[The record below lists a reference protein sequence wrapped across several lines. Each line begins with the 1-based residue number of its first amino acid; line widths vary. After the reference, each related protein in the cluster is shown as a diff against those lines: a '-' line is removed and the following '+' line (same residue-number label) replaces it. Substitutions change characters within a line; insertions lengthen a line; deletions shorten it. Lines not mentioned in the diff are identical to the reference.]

1 MRPNKLII
9 QAFGPFAGTE
19 EINFDQLGSNP
30 LFLINGP
37 TGAGKSSILDA
48 ICFAL
53 YSQTTGKE
61 REAAHMRCDHAEPTL
76 LTEITLD
83 FSLGDQR
90 YRIRRAPTQERPKSR
105 GEGTTT
111 HQTEAQLWQIK
122 TDGDTLLVPK
132 KAQEATEC
140 IENLTGLSVEQF
152 RQVMVLPQGKF
163 RDFLMA
169 DSSQRESIFSKLFQ
183 TQIYK
188 RLEDALKV
196 RASSIKKEVEAL
208 QHQIKGILQGAD
220 LNTEMQ
226 VQEQLTEII
235 PQLESATL
243 QKDQAN
249 KTLAQSEKAL
259 EAGKLLTRAFQAL
272 EDSQNALKRIE
283 DQKAQT
289 EQKKNT
295 LNLAQAA
302 QKIEHIRVSLTKVDQ
317 SKEHLK
323 NEIDTTEKIKTRQQG
338 TLDQTQNALTKAE
351 ADLKPLDH
359 LKEQLADLRKLQPK
373 INQLAEATKQ
383 TKLIQQR
390 SISANNAFNT
400 QQAHLNGLIERITG
414 SEGRIVTL
422 RTSSAALS
430 EKQRQL
436 DSLLL
441 LGQQRANLDKR
452 IQEQNTVQQEHSNRE
467 QAFNAAAASFSEQD
481 THIKTLELAWHSN
494 QAALLAAELKQG
506 EPCPVCG
513 SQTHPL
519 PATMHNQNKQNPN
532 TPVTKQDIEAARSL
546 LTNLQKKLTQTQN
559 QVTQTATQLQSIKS
573 ALSEQKNELGDNQH
587 KSTNQLREEWKHLND
602 EVSRLQAMQTEQG
615 LLEAELQSLSQQRVT
630 TEQQLEAAR
639 VTQQNTQ
646 QEYTSATQEER
657 HIEQA
662 LPEVYRQ
669 PGTLNHLIEQ
679 SENNIKTI
687 TSTYDKALLSFNN
700 ANHEV
705 TQTSAKLKQQHVQ
718 FETVA
723 QEHAEA
729 TNNWNTALNKS
740 AYIDENDFL
749 KALLTEPE
757 QKQLHDEIDLY
768 AHQLSGCKAT
778 LEQQKQQ
785 LADQQQPNM
794 EQLQSHRTEISM
806 ASTQALEFWKGID
819 NRHQQLTDV
828 QKKLKKAHESNQAL
842 EDEYKIYGTLSDVA
856 NGQTG
861 NKISLQRFVLSVL
874 LDDVLI
880 EASHRL
886 TVMSKGR
893 YLLVRKEERA
903 KGNKA
908 SGLELEVEDA
918 YTGKTRSVATL
929 SGGESFMA
937 ALSLALGLSDV
948 VQAYAGGIKL
958 DTLFIDEGFG
968 SLDQESLDLAIKTLI
983 DLQSNGR
990 MIGIISHVSELREQ
1004 MALRVDVH
1012 SSPEGSKIT
1021 HSVS

>member
-9 QAFGPFAGTE
+9 QAFGPFAETE
-19 EINFDQLGSNP
+19 EIDFDLLGSNP

-53 YSQTTGKE
+53 YGQTTGKE
-61 REAAHMRCDHAEPTL
+61 REASHMRCDHAKAAL

-83 FSLGDQR
+83 FSLGDKR

-111 HQTEAQLWQIK
+111 HQTEAQIWQIK
-122 TDGDTLLVPK
+122 SEEDTLLVPK
-132 KAQEATEC
+132 KAQEATEV
-140 IENLTGLSVEQF
+140 IEELTGLSVEQF

-196 RASSIKKEVEAL
+196 RASSIRKEVEAL

-220 LNTEMQ
+220 LSTESQ
-226 VQEQLTEII
+226 AQEQLAELA
-235 PQLESATL
+235 PQLASALL
-243 QKDQAN
+243 QKSQASEA
-249 KTLAQSEKAL
+249 LAQSEKSL
-259 EAGKLLTRAFQAL
+259 EAGKLLIKAFQAL
-272 EDSQNALKRIE
+272 ENAHNAVNKLE
-283 DQKAQT
+283 AQKAQT
-289 EQKKNT
+289 DEKKSL
-295 LNLAQAA
+295 LNRAQAA
-302 QKIEHIRVSLTKVDQ
+302 QKIEHLRIAFSKLSQTKD
-317 SKEHLK
+317 SIS
-323 NEIDTTEKIKTRQQG
+323 NEINTTEKNQTQQQN
-338 TLDQTQNALTKAE
+338 TLSSAQNALTKAE
-351 ADLKPLDH
+351 TDLHALDP
-359 LKEQLADLRKLQPK
+359 LKEHLADLRKLQPK
-373 INQLAEATKQ
+373 INQLANAAAHTQKAK
-383 TKLIQQR
+383 TLAA
-390 SISANNAFNT
+390 SADNAFSA
-400 QQAHLNGLIERITG
+400 QQAKLKNIIERITS
-414 SEGRIVTL
+414 SEERISILKTASTPL
-422 RTSSAALS
+422 L

-436 DSLLL
+436 DSLRL

-452 IQEQNTVQQEHSNRE
+452 LQEQNQVQQEHTNRE
-467 QAFNAAAASFSEQD
+467 QTLSTVTAALLAQD
-481 THIKTLELAWHSN
+481 TQVKTLELAWHSN
-494 QAALLAAELKQG
+494 QAVLLAAELKQG

-513 SQTHPL
+513 SQNHPL
-519 PATMHNQNKQNPN
+519 PANAFSQNS
-532 TPVTKQDIEAARSL
+532 PVTKQDIEAARTV
-546 LTNLQKKLTQTQN
+546 LTDIQHQLNHAQNQTTQTI
-559 QVTQTATQLQSIKS
+559 TQLQSIGI
-573 ALSEQKNELGDNQH
+573 ALIEQQNELGENQY
-587 KSTNQLREEWKHLND
+587 KSTNQLREEWKLLND
-602 EVSRLQAMQTEQG
+602 EVTRLQSMQAEQSQ
-615 LLEAELQSLSQQRVT
+615 LEAEVQALSQQRVS

-639 VTQQNTQ
+639 AAQQKTQ
-646 QEYTSATQEER
+646 QEYASAIQEEL

-662 LPEVYRQ
+662 LPEAYRQ

-679 SENNIKTI
+679 SEINIKAI
-687 TSTYDKALLSFNN
+687 TDAHEKALSTFNN
-700 ANHEV
+700 ANHKV
-705 TQTSAKLKQQHVQ
+705 TQTSAKLKQQQVQ
-718 FETVA
+718 FKTVTEEYTDA
-723 QEHAEA
+723 K
-729 TNNWNTALNKS
+729 NNWDTALNQS
-740 AYIDENDFL
+740 AYINESDFL
-749 KALLTEPE
+749 DALLAESE
-757 QKQLHDEIDLY
+757 QQRLFDEIERY
-768 AHQLSGCKAT
+768 THQLSGCKAT

-785 LADQQQPNM
+785 LADQLQPNM
-794 EQLQSHRTEISM
+794 EQLLSQRTELSM
-806 ASTQALEFWKGID
+806 VSTQALERWKNID
-819 NRHQQLTDV
+819 NRHQQLTYV
-828 QKKLKKAHESNQAL
+828 LKKLKAAHNSNQAL
-842 EDEYKIYGTLSDVA
+842 EDEYMVYGTLSDVA

-983 DLQSNGR
+983 DLQSSGR

>member
-9 QAFGPFAGTE
+9 QAFGPFAETE

-53 YSQTTGKE
+53 YGQTTGKE
-61 REAAHMRCDHAEPTL
+61 REASHMRCDHAEAAL

-83 FSLGDQR
+83 FSLGDKR

-122 TDGDTLLVPK
+122 PEGDVLLVPK
-132 KAQEATEC
+132 KAQEATET
-140 IENLTGLSVEQF
+140 IEELTGLSVEQF

-169 DSSQRESIFSKLFQ
+169 DSSQRENIFSKLFQ

-196 RASSIKKEVEAL
+196 RASSIRKEVEAL

-220 LNTEMQ
+220 LNTENQ
-226 VQEQLTEII
+226 VQEQLAELA
-235 PQLESATL
+235 PQLASALL
-243 QKDQAN
+243 QKNQASEA
-249 KTLAQSEKAL
+249 LAQSEKSL
-259 EAGKLLTRAFQAL
+259 EAGKLLLKAFQAL
-272 EDSQNALKRIE
+272 DNSQQALNKLE
-283 DQKAQT
+283 AQKAQID
-289 EQKKNT
+289 EKKNR
-295 LNLAQAA
+295 LKRAQAA
-302 QKIEHIRVSLTKVDQ
+302 QKIEYVRVMLSKLSQ
-317 SKEHLK
+317 SKDSIS
-323 NEIDTTEKIKTRQQG
+323 NEINTTEKNQAQQQNR
-338 TLDQTQNALTKAE
+338 LNSTQNTLTKAE
-351 ADLKPLDH
+351 TDLHTLDP
-359 LKEQLADLRKLQPK
+359 LKEKLADLRKLQPK
-373 INQLAEATKQ
+373 INQLTDATACTLKAK
-383 TKLIQQR
+383 TLAA
-390 SISANNAFNT
+390 SADKAFNT
-400 QQAHLNGLIERITG
+400 QQDKLKSIIGRITASEERI
-414 SEGRIVTL
+414 STL
-422 RTSSAALS
+422 KTASTILP

-441 LGQQRANLDKR
+441 LGQQRANLDTR
-452 IQEQNTVQQEHSNRE
+452 LQEQNQVQQDHANRE
-467 QAFNAAAASFSEQD
+467 QILSTVTATFLAQD
-481 THIKTLELAWHSN
+481 TQVKTLELAWHSN

-519 PATMHNQNKQNPN
+519 PANAYNQNS
-532 TPVTKQDIEAARSL
+532 PVTKQDIEAARTI
-546 LTNLQKKLTQTQN
+546 LTNIQQQLNHAQN
-559 QVTQTATQLQSIKS
+559 QITQTATQLQSIGT
-573 ALSEQKNELGDNQH
+573 ALIEQQNELGENQY
-587 KSTNQLREEWKHLND
+587 KSTNQLREEWKQLND
-602 EVSRLQAMQTEQG
+602 EVTRLQAMQTELSQ
-615 LLEAELQSLSQQRVT
+615 LEAELQVLSQQRVS
-630 TEQQLEAAR
+630 TEQQLEVSRA
-639 VTQQNTQ
+639 TQQKTQ
-646 QEYTSATQEER
+646 QEYASATQEES

-662 LPEVYRQ
+662 LPEAYRQ
-669 PGTLNHLIEQ
+669 PGTLNRLIEQ
-679 SENNIKTI
+679 SENDIKALI
-687 TSTYDKALLSFNN
+687 QAHDKALLAFNN

-705 TQTSAKLKQQHVQ
+705 TQTSAKLKQQQVQ
-718 FETVA
+718 FKTITE
-723 QEHAEA
+723 EHTDAK
-729 TNNWNTALNKS
+729 NSWDTALNQS

-749 KALLTEPE
+749 NALLAESE
-757 QKQLHDEIDLY
+757 QQPLHEEIEHY
-768 AHQLSGCKAT
+768 THQLSGCKAT

-785 LADQQQPNM
+785 LTGQQQPNM
-794 EQLQSHRTEISM
+794 EQLQIHRTELNIT
-806 ASTQALEFWKGID
+806 STQALEFWKNID
-819 NRHQQLTDV
+819 NRHQQLMDV
-828 QKKLKKAHESNQAL
+828 QKKLNKAHDSNQTL

-983 DLQSNGR
+983 DLQSSGR

-1012 SSPEGSKIT
+1012 SSPAGSKIT

>member
-53 YSQTTGKE
+53 YGQTTGKE
-61 REAAHMRCDHAEPTL
+61 REASDMRCDHAEAAL

-83 FSLGDQR
+83 FSLADKR

-111 HQTEAQLWQIK
+111 HQTDAQLWQISPE
-122 TDGDTLLVPK
+122 GDSLIVPK
-132 KAQEATEC
+132 KSQEATEA
-140 IENLTGLSVEQF
+140 IERLTGLSVEQF

-196 RASSIKKEVEAL
+196 RASSIRKEVEAL

-220 LNTEMQ
+220 LNTENQ
-226 VQEQLTEII
+226 VQEQLAELA
-235 PQLESATL
+235 PQLATALL
-243 QKDQAN
+243 QKNQSNEA
-249 KTLAQSEKAL
+249 LAQSEKAL
-259 EAGKLLTRAFQAL
+259 EAGKLLIKAFQAL
-272 EDSQNALKRIE
+272 NNSHDVLSNLEAQKIPTDEKKNKLKR
-283 DQKAQT
+283 AQV
-289 EQKKNT
+289 
-295 LNLAQAA
+295 A
-302 QKIEHIRVSLTKVDQ
+302 QKIEHLRIALSNLGQ
-317 SKEHLK
+317 SRTSIT
-323 NEIDTTEKIKTRQQG
+323 NDISTTEKQQSQQQN
-338 TLDQTQNALTKAE
+338 TLNDAQGALTHAE
-351 ADLKPLDH
+351 TNLQPLDT

-373 INQLAEATKQ
+373 ISQLANAKADTQKAK
-383 TKLIQQR
+383 TFA
-390 SISANNAFNT
+390 ISSDKAFNT
-400 QQAHLNGLIERITG
+400 QQEKLNNIIEHINRSEQRITILKA
-414 SEGRIVTL
+414 SSITL
-422 RTSSAALS
+422 P

-441 LGQQRANLDKR
+441 LGQQRANLDTRK
-452 IQEQNTVQQEHSNRE
+452 QEQHAVQQEHALRE
-467 QAFNAAAASFSEQD
+467 QSLNAVTVAFSAQD
-481 THIKTLELAWHSN
+481 THIKTLEFAWHTN

-519 PATMHNQNKQNPN
+519 PANSLNQHK
-532 TPVTKQDIEAARSL
+532 PVSKEDIDAARSE
-546 LTNLQKKLTQTQN
+546 LTNIQKQLTQMQS
-559 QVTQTATQLQSIKS
+559 QVTQTATQLQSIS
-573 ALSEQKNELGDNQH
+573 AALIEQQNELGDNQH
-587 KSTNQLREEWKHLND
+587 KSTNQLREEWKQLND
-602 EVSRLQAMQTEQG
+602 EVTRLQAMHAEHIQLDT
-615 LLEAELQSLSQQRVT
+615 ELQDLSQQRAN
-630 TEQQLEAAR
+630 TEQQKEKAR
-639 VTQQNTQ
+639 TAQQTAQ
-646 QEYTSATQEER
+646 QAYSSASQDEH

-662 LPEVYRQ
+662 LPEMYQQ
-669 PGTLNHLIEQ
+669 PGRLNHLIEQ
-679 SENNIKTI
+679 SEHNIETI
-687 TSTYDKALLSFNN
+687 TKAHDSALLSFNR
-700 ANHEV
+700 ANQEI

-718 FETVA
+718 FEAVTKDY
-723 QEHAEA
+723 
-729 TNNWNTALNKS
+729 TNAKNTWDAALNKS
-740 AYIDENDFL
+740 DYIDESDFL
-749 KALLTEPE
+749 NALLSEPE
-757 QKQLHDEIDLY
+757 QQRLNNEIEQFT
-768 AHQLSGCKAT
+768 HQLSGCKAT

-785 LADQQQPNM
+785 LAGQQQPNM
-794 EQLQSHRTEISM
+794 ELLQSNRTTLNTT
-806 ASTQALEFWKGID
+806 ATQTLELWKNID
-819 NRHQQLTDV
+819 NRHQQLTDI
-828 QKKLKKAHESNQAL
+828 QKKLKKAHNSNQAL

-983 DLQSNGR
+983 DLQSSGR
-990 MIGIISHVSELREQ
+990 MIGIISHVTELREQ

-1012 SSPEGSKIT
+1012 STPSGSKIT

>member
-1 MRPNKLII
+1 MRPNKLSI

-19 EINFDQLGSNP
+19 EVNFDLLGSNP

-53 YSQTTGKE
+53 YGQTTGKE
-61 REAAHMRCDHAEPTL
+61 REASHMRCDHADAAL

-83 FSLGDQR
+83 FSLGDLH
-90 YRIRRAPTQERPKSR
+90 YCIRRAPTQERPKSK
-105 GEGTTT
+105 GEGTTI

-122 TDGDTLLVPK
+122 PEGDTLLVPK
-132 KAQEATEC
+132 KAQEATKA
-140 IENLTGLSVEQF
+140 IEGLTGLSVEQF

-169 DSSQRESIFSKLFQ
+169 DSSEREKIFSKLFQ

-188 RLEDALKV
+188 RLEDALKI

-220 LNTEMQ
+220 LNTENQ
-226 VQEQLTEII
+226 VQEKLAELA
-235 PQLESATL
+235 PQLASTL
-243 QKDQAN
+243 LHKNVAN
-249 KTLAQSEKAL
+249 DALAQSEKSL
-259 EAGKLLTRAFQAL
+259 EAGKLLIKAFKTL
-272 EDSQNALKRIE
+272 EDSHHALNKLE
-283 DQKAQT
+283 AQKNQTDEKKNLLSRAQT
-289 EQKKNT
+289 
-295 LNLAQAA
+295 A
-302 QKIEHIRVSLTKVDQ
+302 QKIEHLRITLSKLNQ
-317 SKEHLK
+317 SKDAI
-323 NEIDTTEKIKTRQQG
+323 NNDINTTEKRQTQQQG
-338 TLDQTQNALTKAE
+338 TLNSTQNALTKAE
-351 ADLKPLDH
+351 ADLQPLDQ

-373 INQLAEATKQ
+373 ISQLAKATADTQKAK
-383 TKLIQQR
+383 TLAASTGKAL
-390 SISANNAFNT
+390 ST
-400 QQAHLNGLIERITG
+400 QQDKLKSIIERITR
-414 SEGRIVTL
+414 SEERVITL
-422 RTSSAALS
+422 KTTSTALP

-436 DSLLL
+436 DTLRL

-452 IQEQNTVQQEHSNRE
+452 LQEQNTVQQEHEKRG
-467 QAFNAAAASFSEQD
+467 QALNAVKASFSAQD
-481 THIKTLELAWHSN
+481 TQIKTLELAWHSN

-513 SQTHPL
+513 SQSHPL
-519 PATMHNQNKQNPN
+519 LANAHDQHSPI
-532 TPVTKQDIEAARSL
+532 TKEDIEAARNI
-546 LTNLQKKLTQTQN
+546 LTTIQQQLTLTQN
-559 QVTQTATQLQSIKS
+559 QVTETATQLQSIGA
-573 ALSEQKNELGDNQH
+573 ALIEQQHELGDNQY
-587 KSTNQLREEWKHLND
+587 KSTSHLREEWKQLNE
-602 EVSRLQAMQTEQG
+602 EVTRLQAMHTEQG
-615 LLEAELQSLSQQRVT
+615 QLEADLQALSQQRTT
-630 TEQQLEAAR
+630 TEQQ
-639 VTQQNTQ
+639 
-646 QEYTSATQEER
+646 QETTRTAQHKAQKAFDSASQDE
-657 HIEQA
+657 HYIEQA
-662 LPEVYRQ
+662 LPKVYRQ
-669 PGTLNHLIEQ
+669 PGALNLLIEQ
-679 SENNIKTI
+679 SENKIKAI
-687 TSTYDKALLSFNN
+687 SAAHDKALLSFNN
-700 ANHEV
+700 AKHEV
-705 TQTSAKLKQQHVQ
+705 TQTSAKLKQQQVQ
-718 FETVA
+718 FKTATE
-723 QEHAEA
+723 EH
-729 TNNWNTALNKS
+729 TNAKDNWDTTLSQSTYINESDFLTAL
-740 AYIDENDFL
+740 L
-749 KALLTEPE
+749 PEPE
-757 QKQLHDEIDLY
+757 QQRLTNEIEQFN
-768 AHQLSGCKAT
+768 HQLSGCKAT
-778 LEQQKQQ
+778 LEQQKKQ
-785 LADQQQPNM
+785 LAGQQQPDM
-794 EQLQSHRTEISM
+794 EQLQSHRTELSI
-806 ASTQALEFWKGID
+806 AATQTLEFWKNID

-828 QKKLKKAHESNQAL
+828 QKKLKKAHDSNQAL

-886 TVMSKGR
+886 IVMSKGR

-918 YTGKTRSVATL
+918 YTGKTRPVATL

-983 DLQSNGR
+983 DLQSSGR

-1012 SSPEGSKIT
+1012 SSPAGSKIS